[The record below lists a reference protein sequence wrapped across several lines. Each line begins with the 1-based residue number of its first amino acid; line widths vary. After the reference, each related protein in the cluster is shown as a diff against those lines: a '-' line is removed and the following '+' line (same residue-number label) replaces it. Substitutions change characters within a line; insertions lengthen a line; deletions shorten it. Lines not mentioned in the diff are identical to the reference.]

1 VKHGKKDGEIK
12 AADDVTP
19 CNKVFNGS
27 KLFCNGEKYHDKKLE
42 SKSSSKSSSSPIQNL
57 GAVHINHRCSGRIP
71 YSIGAFSDSLER

>member
-42 SKSSSKSSSSPIQNL
+42 SKSSSKSSSTPI
-57 GAVHINHRCSGRIP
+57 
-71 YSIGAFSDSLER
+71 

>member
-1 VKHGKKDGEIK
+1 MVRRMEKLKLLMMLHH
-12 AADDVTP
+12 VT
-19 CNKVFNGS
+19 KYLMDLS
-27 KLFCNGEKYHDKKLE
+27 YFCNGEKYHDKKLE